1 MRNYL
6 QNLSLRILS
15 SKFWRIA
22 QLPDEDSQLTQVLN
36 ICAELQSKEEKSNKG
51 HIIALVTLVILIFG
65 AYSSIV
71 SEYAVIKER
80 VSTVRNDHEE
90 AQRNAEK
97 KQAHD
102 HHQDLLLERHSGTL
116 ERHSRFM
123 QSSTLADD

>member
-1 MRNYL
+1 M
-6 QNLSLRILS
+6 
-15 SKFWRIA
+15 
-22 QLPDEDSQLTQVLN
+22 PDEDSQLTQVLN

-51 HIIALVTLVILIFG
+51 YLVALVTLVILIVG
-65 AYSSIV
+65 TYSSVV
-71 SEYAVIKER
+71 SDYAVIKER
-80 VSTVRNDHEE
+80 VSTVRDDHEE
-90 AQRNAEK
+90 TKRNAKK